1 MNVELSVVVPT
12 HNRVQHLERTLRALL
27 AQTDARHEVIVVA
40 DDCGADTF
48 EVVERCRRTTAA
60 PVAIVTCS
68 ERSAARA
75 RNRGLATA
83 SGRFCC
89 FLDTDIIVPAGF
101 LATLVAVLGKTPTRV
116 LLAPVYGNAA
126 STATWPFL
134 VDDHAAIESLAGDD
148 LLHWASGQARL
159 QDLRVAFA
167 DPETGS
173 LDHLPAP
180 WVFCWSSA
188 LVVARHLAERV
199 GGFAEYLEVKGSE
212 DIEFGLR
219 LAKTGARF
227 SMLSDSYVFHLPHE
241 RDRNLEELRD
251 HSHERRL
258 LMAHPTP
265 EVEVLCAFDC
275 VNANPMLDLLGAVHS
290 TLGDLVKSAARH
302 RADRHAYC
310 LPAID
315 LIIGPPPVWS
325 DPRDANA
332 RIAFPQA
339 LKATDQLN
347 LFGFSLPFE
356 DQTLRSV
363 LITGIWQHLPER
375 LAARIFGEALRIA
388 NEVYVL
394 KDSHPTVQ
402 PVTVPQALLAAHDV
416 PFWERSHPLKRSFY
430 DFSLEAL
437 VQLGSLSS
445 YRLRAL

>member
-1 MNVELSVVVPT
+1 MSVEISIIVPT
-12 HNRVQHLERTLRALL
+12 HNRVQHLERTLRAIL
-27 AQTDARHEVIVVA
+27 AQTDDRHEVIVVA
-40 DDCGADTF
+40 DDCGAATF
-48 EVVERCRRTTAA
+48 ELVEQCRRSAAA
-60 PVAIVTCS
+60 PVATVACS

-75 RNRGLATA
+75 RNRGLARA

-101 LATLVAVLGKTPTRV
+101 LATLLAVLGKTPTSV

-134 VDDHAAIESLAGDD
+134 VDDDAAIEALADDD
-148 LLHWASGQARL
+148 LLQWASGQARL
-159 QDLRVAFA
+159 QDLRIGFA

-188 LVVARHLAERV
+188 LVVARDLAERV
-199 GGFAEYLEVKGSE
+199 GGFAEYLEGKGSE

-219 LAKTGARF
+219 LAKAGARF
-227 SMLSDSYVFHLPHE
+227 SLLSDSYVFHLPHE
-241 RDRNLEELRD
+241 RDRNLEELQD
-251 HSHERRL
+251 HTHERRL
-258 LMAHPTP
+258 LNAHPTL
-265 EVEVLCAFDC
+265 EVEALCAFDC

-290 TLGDLVKSAARH
+290 TLGDLVKSTARH
-302 RADRHAYC
+302 RADRSAYC

-315 LIIGPPPVWS
+315 LIIGPPPMWS
-325 DPRDANA
+325 DTRDASA

-339 LKATDQLN
+339 LKSTDQLN

-356 DQTLRSV
+356 DQTIRSV
-363 LITGIWQHLPER
+363 LVTGIWQHLPER
-375 LAARIFGEALRIA
+375 LATRIFGEALRIA
-388 NEVYVL
+388 KEVYVL
-394 KDSHPTVQ
+394 KDSQPTAQ
-402 PVTVPQALLAAHDV
+402 PVIVPQALLAAHDV
-416 PFWERSHPLKRSFY
+416 PFWERSHPIKRSFY

-437 VQLGSLSS
+437 VHLGSLTS